1 MKPNAR
7 IFGDSMRKL
16 LQFCSDDRERT
27 LLQEAGDSF
36 DFPNMEDE
44 LSKESAEK
52 FLYHAQDL
60 SMKSFFTCCAAQ
72 RRCRAE
78 LRSRQL
84 SEKTSVTALN
94 KEIDVV
100 KALQAEKTSLSSSL
114 KYEKKKCLEFLRRR
128 MK

>member
-1 MKPNAR
+1 
-7 IFGDSMRKL
+7 
-16 LQFCSDDRERT
+16 

-60 SMKSFFTCCAAQ
+60 SMKSFFTCAAQ

-100 KALQAEKTSLSSSL
+100 KALQAEKTSLSSLL